1 MHKTEDLQAMVN
13 LFHQSGQQISIHAA
27 GDIAVDIILNAIKT
41 SLKEYPRQDH
51 RHRIEHALI
60 PQASSLELIK
70 RMGVVVSTHPQWIY
84 SWGDKWRMKNT
95 AGAIPLN
102 SYLKEGIPVAFGADP
117 PAFPLYQP
125 QIALWQATKRTT
137 KAGVRLDS
145 AESISIQKALRIQ
158 TMGSAYAGFQ
168 EREIGSIETGKLADM
183 VVWDSDYY
191 TVSTDQIKDVKA
203 VMTFVG
209 GKIMY
214 EKRNG

>member
-1 MHKTEDLQAMVN
+1 MSVETWTN
-13 LFHQSGQQISIHAA
+13 P
-27 GDIAVDIILNAIKT
+27 NT
-41 SLKEYPRQDH
+41 NKEYK
-51 RHRIEHALI
+51 IGTEGLEHA
-60 PQASSLELIK
+60 
-70 RMGVVVSTHPQWIY
+70 ST
-84 SWGDKWRMKNT
+84 
-95 AGAIPLN
+95 
-102 SYLKEGIPVAFGADP
+102 GILGGIADIFRTLYPYAKITSAFGADP